1 MAYHSR
7 AVEGCTQPSAQAI
20 ALPLYTSCSSVE
32 EYEVLRCLKAT
43 HPENRSSLVALKGA
57 SYFELAL
64 VHV

>member
-7 AVEGCTQPSAQAI
+7 AVEGCTQPPAQAI
-20 ALPLYTSCSSVE
+20 ALPLYTLCSSVE
-32 EYEVLRCLKAT
+32 EYEVLRCLKVT